1 MLDEIGNTICNLELM
16 IDWIEKHTENQ
27 IPGWL
32 NVTYAIREAI
42 ELIKK
47 MDGVLTDLRATN
59 IRYSVEKDED
69 EKDFNRSIVVH
80 DGDCAFVLQTGR
92 CGKAQLETS
101 S

>member
-59 IRYSVEKDED
+59 IRYSV
-69 EKDFNRSIVVH
+69 
-80 DGDCAFVLQTGR
+80 
-92 CGKAQLETS
+92 
-101 S
+101 